1 MSWRF
6 SLAFLDP
13 QLALFCFPFCEIS
26 NESASRVVR
35 RFVVL
40 HCSGRCSC
48 SLDASA
54 IEILLNFDEFRVS
67 TFDTFW
73 VSFIFICSKFYQSAI
88 DLIRL
93 SDSILTFFSTPG
105 LLIEFRADFSKPYD
119 APSLL
124 LSADMRR
131 WCAPW
136 SNLDTSARAKWR

>member
-54 IEILLNFDEFRVS
+54 IEILWNFDEFRVS

-73 VSFIFICSKFYQSAI
+73 VSFIFICSKFYQLSIWAL
-88 DLIRL
+88 DYLIRL
-93 SDSILTFFSTPG
+93 WHFFQLQGS
-105 LLIEFRADFSKPYD
+105 
-119 APSLL
+119 
-124 LSADMRR
+124 
-131 WCAPW
+131 W
-136 SNLDTSARAKWR
+136 SNFEQTSQSPTMLQVCSSAQTCADGAHRGAMQSTSARAKWR